1 MEGALSFA
9 LVLVISTL
17 VFAPGAHSG
26 SAPHYRPVVLAGGTD
41 SIAPVDRSGVNQST
55 FSVGYSQGVVCFA
68 ATDPLDTNATVQIND
83 LNASRDGLTN
93 PVSTW
98 TIDLV
103 GGSNNS
109 TLWAGGSYLLPLT
122 LTYGGEWNITIR
134 GTNGGFDSVDFFVRT
149 YSVQLFLSQSA
160 YLPGHTG
167 EAYYYVNATVNDA
180 PYTQL
185 STVTATASYLT
196 ATSTVAPLA
205 DLVAALGT
213 APRGE
218 FPFTVPTN
226 ANDFG
231 DVDLE
236 LYANASGAGPVPNS
250 ASGLIAAPVGHL
262 EMPRVTL
269 GGCAFACSSST
280 FASGSPVFVSVVAMI
295 DAPGI
300 SAPVGGMGLTIQFE
314 KDNVPI
320 PIGSVAGGPPSTI
333 TTNANG
339 DAAVMFIATSPPFS
353 LGSGN
358 YVNVTLSDPLNSLNA
373 VANGSAS
380 FALTTPQVTSP
391 ALGVAFVGSQFY
403 GGNNATVTWQ
413 FGGLSTSNA
422 TGWIVDGWWVWS
434 LGNEM
439 LVQSGTIGSG
449 SGKGSFQLTLPTGYV
464 GELEVTV
471 SAHNAT
477 ASIVGVAY
485 ANASAPTIVLSV
497 SDLAYYPGGSVSVT
511 VATEGS
517 ALNGVPLYETVVGPS
532 GLYLSNGPVINDRIS
547 FTIPT
552 FGAPPSVTVTVTAQ
566 SALLG
571 VIAQARQTI
580 PEASGVALTLGVS
593 TASQYSDGS
602 YQPGQQVQIAYAIQ
616 YAGGP
621 FAPPAFYTFV
631 VNGLGQ
637 IDPGPGAQILTVTSP
652 SGTFPYTIPSGTPSG
667 VQILEV
673 AVYLGSPASCNI
685 GCTDGVMS
693 INVNPNPSAL
703 GYELGS
709 SGLTVAWL
717 ILLLLIVALA
727 LIGFVL
733 WYRHRGGRPAPPID
747 REPVQPYIPPQ
758 AAAPES
764 LPLPAPSGSSEPPPP
779 LTPWTEDPSD
789 VAVEPPEL
797 PGPPPPSAP
806 PAATEGTG

>member
-1 MEGALSFA
+1 M
-9 LVLVISTL
+9 
-17 VFAPGAHSG
+17 
-26 SAPHYRPVVLAGGTD
+26 
-41 SIAPVDRSGVNQST
+41 
-55 FSVGYSQGVVCFA
+55 
-68 ATDPLDTNATVQIND
+68 
-83 LNASRDGLTN
+83 
-93 PVSTW
+93 STW

-134 GTNGGFDSVDFFVRT
+134 GTNGGFDSAVFFVRT

-196 ATSTVAPLA
+196 ATSTVAPLP

-236 LYANASGAGPVPNS
+236 LFANASGAGPVPNS
-250 ASGLIAAPVGHL
+250 ASGLIVAPVGHL
-262 EMPRVTL
+262 ETSRVTL
-269 GGCAFACSSST
+269 GGCAFTCSSST

-295 DAPGI
+295 AAPGI

-320 PIGSVAGGPPSTI
+320 PIGSVAGDPPSTI

-434 LGNEM
+434 LGNAM
-439 LVQSGTIGSG
+439 LVQSGTIGSS

-552 FGAPPSVTVTVTAQ
+552 FGAPPSVTITVTAQ

-602 YQPGQQVQIAYAIQ
+602 YQPGQQVQDRVRHPVRGRSVRPPRVLHVRCQRPGADRPR
-616 YAGGP
+616 AGGP
-621 FAPPAFYTFV
+621 DPDGDLAVGDVPLHHPERHPV
-631 VNGLGQ
+631 RGP
-637 IDPGPGAQILTVTSP
+637 DPGGRGLPWESGELQHRMHRRGDIHQRRPEPLGVGVRARELGPHGRVADPVAPHRRLGADRVRPLVPTPRRPPGPADRPRTGPALHPAGGRGPRIPPP
-652 SGTFPYTIPSGTPSG
+652 SGSCGLLRAAPSAHPVDRGPVRRGSGTTGAS
-667 VQILEV
+667 
-673 AVYLGSPASCNI
+673 GSPA
-685 GCTDGVMS
+685 
-693 INVNPNPSAL
+693 P
-703 GYELGS
+703 
-709 SGLTVAWL
+709 
-717 ILLLLIVALA
+717 
-727 LIGFVL
+727 F
-733 WYRHRGGRPAPPID
+733 RPARCHGRD
-747 REPVQPYIPPQ
+747 RLGPRLN
-758 AAAPES
+758 S
-764 LPLPAPSGSSEPPPP
+764 F
-779 LTPWTEDPSD
+779 DP
-789 VAVEPPEL
+789 VEPPAEL
-797 PGPPPPSAP
+797 DDRARHIVPRE
-806 PAATEGTG
+806 ATEVEDAEHLVHAGGTEVLEPLHHAIRIPEQSEP